1 MELDSDLIGGFL
13 TAISTFRSEL
23 KKDVIPKSADQGI
36 EMDYYDFKI
45 VITDGTYT
53 RVALILDGIPSEGL
67 KENQWEFTRRFEM
80 KHQSIL
86 ADFTGDVRP
95 YKETEELVDRIFN
108 IRLMY
113 PLQLAKHWEF
123 TKLSKLEKAL
133 VEVGFEMQKERKFI
147 FASSLLSY
155 GLAGRKASR
164 DQIISTILDLKRRGI
179 LIPIEIE

>member
-1 MELDSDLIGGFL
+1 
-13 TAISTFRSEL
+13 
-23 KKDVIPKSADQGI
+23 
-36 EMDYYDFKI
+36 
-45 VITDGTYT
+45 
-53 RVALILDGIPSEGL
+53 
-67 KENQWEFTRRFEM
+67 M

-133 VEVGFEMQKERKFI
+133 VEVGLEMQKERKFI

-179 LIPIEIE
+179 LIPMEIE